1 MTRTAWFCPSCQKH
15 HGPHVDTCPGPA
27 IAAPVPVVPYVAPVY
42 TVPRWNDPVTPPWW
56 QNPVIGTLSTDGT
69 SGSGLVSVN

>member
-27 IAAPVPVVPYVAPVY
+27 IAAPIPVVPYVMPVY
-42 TVPRWNDPVTPPWW
+42 TVPRWNDPVTPPW
-56 QNPVIGTLSTDGT
+56 QNPVIGTWSCT
-69 SGSGLVSVN
+69 SVADPRLILVN